1 VKTRSVVFAFALILV
16 SATCGFADELTVA
29 VAANVQY
36 PFEELESIFEKET
49 GITVEPVIGS
59 SGKLT
64 VQIENGAPFDIFMSA
79 DMDYPDAL
87 HEKGLTSNDPAVYG
101 YGRLVIWTMNDLD
114 LSKGINV
121 LTDTSVRKIAVA
133 SPKTA
138 PYGRQAVNALKFY
151 GVYDE
156 VLDKLVYGE
165 SIAQVNQ
172 FISTRA
178 ADLGITAISV
188 VLAPNMKDKGKWIEI
203 DKKSYEPIAQGV
215 VILKYAQ
222 KHNPEAA
229 RKFYEFLFSDEAK
242 MVFRKYGYKLP

>member
-1 VKTRSVVFAFALILV
+1 MKKRSVIFAFALILV
-16 SATCGFADELTVA
+16 SATCGFAAELTIA

-64 VQIENGAPFDIFMSA
+64 AQIENGAPFDILISA
-79 DMDYPDAL
+79 DTDYPEAL
-87 HEKGLTSNDPAVYG
+87 HEKGLTYNDPTVYG

-114 LSKGINV
+114 LSQGIDV
-121 LTDTSVRKIAVA
+121 STDAGVRKIAIA

-156 VLDKLVYGE
+156 VLGKLVYGE
-165 SIAQVNQ
+165 SIAQVNNS
-172 FISTRA
+172 FRREPPIS
-178 ADLGITAISV
+178 G
-188 VLAPNMKDKGKWIEI
+188 
-203 DKKSYEPIAQGV
+203 
-215 VILKYAQ
+215 
-222 KHNPEAA
+222 
-229 RKFYEFLFSDEAK
+229 
-242 MVFRKYGYKLP
+242 